1 MDLKKMD
8 PMARKLQQHT
18 EGFNKALADGDAT
31 SAQTHLS
38 EIRKFADYLSDDI
51 HAAVQKGNNYV
62 PEEHFA
68 GNAAVVKFQDASV
81 SPSGVVSGQT
91 LPGFISSGRHNS
103 AMRPHTGTFG
113 RRVNQGE

>member
-1 MDLKKMD
+1 MNLKKMD

-18 EGFNKALADGDAT
+18 DAFNKALADGDAT

-51 HAAVQKGNNYV
+51 HAAVQKGQGYV
-62 PEEHFA
+62 PEENFV
-68 GNAAVVKFQDASV
+68 GNAAVIKYQDASV
-81 SPSGVVSGQT
+81 SPSGVVSGQQ

-103 AMRPHTGTFG
+103 AMRPHAGTFG

>member
-1 MDLKKMD
+1 MD
-8 PMARKLQQHT
+8 PMARKLAQHT
-18 EGFNKALADGDAT
+18 EAFNKALEDGDAT

-51 HAAVQKGNNYV
+51 EAAVQKGGNYI
-62 PEEHFA
+62 PEENFA
-68 GNAAVVKFQDASV
+68 GNAAVMKYQDATV
-81 SPSGVVSGQT
+81 SPSGVVSGQQ